1 MPQTLRFSHH
11 YPCAPDA
18 LFALATDMGVLQ
30 DISEGLIAY
39 RGMPRTRFEAGTKVD
54 VEFSLLGRLPW
65 AAYHIEVRRRDDAA
79 RRFETFEY
87 GGPLKSWR
95 HEMAIVPREGG
106 AVMQDTIR
114 IDAGL
119 RSLSYKLWGQYM
131 YARRHRARLA
141 LVRSLNEA

>member
-1 MPQTLRFSHH
+1 MPQSLRFSHS
-11 YPCAPDA
+11 YPCAPDV

-39 RGMPRTRFEAGTKVD
+39 RGMPRTRFEPGADVD

-65 AAYHIEVRRRDDAA
+65 ASYHIEVRARDDAA
-79 RRFETFEY
+79 RRFETFEH

-95 HEMAIVPREGG
+95 HEMEVVPAMGG
-106 AVMQDTIR
+106 AVMRDTIH
-114 IDAGL
+114 IDAGARTL
-119 RSLSYKLWGQYM
+119 PYKLWGRYM

-141 LVRSLNEA
+141 LVETLNGA